1 MSKMEEKIK
10 IILDE
15 KHLESQNKLNN
26 QINGIF
32 LFGFISGIIFSY
44 CNLIGYIGGF
54 FLGIIIRNNLTKK
67 TEKIIEN
74 SLKLFC
80 DSLEYGKKMLK
91 ID

>member
-1 MSKMEEKIK
+1 MSKMKEKIK
-10 IILDE
+10 LILDE
-15 KHLESQNKLNN
+15 KYIESQNKLNS

-44 CNLIGYIGGF
+44 SNIIGYIGGF
-54 FLGIIIRNNLTKK
+54 FLGIIIRNNLSKK

>member
-10 IILDE
+10 LILDE
-15 KHLESQNKLNN
+15 KHIESQNKLNS

-44 CNLIGYIGGF
+44 SNIIGYIGGF
-54 FLGIIIRNNLTKK
+54 FLGIIIRNNLSKK